1 MSEERFEVIVIGGG
15 LAGLSA
21 AYRLSKAG
29 RKVLVLEKAP
39 YSGAKNVSG
48 GRIYTYALDKLMGDV
63 WKDAPLERE
72 INQEYLMMM
81 NDEDAVIIDTTT
93 NALGNQS
100 YSVLR
105 EKFDK
110 WLAGK
115 VEEAGGLVIGGA
127 CVDGLIRK
135 DGRVCG
141 VTVGEESLECDL
153 VIDAEG
159 VNALV
164 AERAGVIDPI
174 RLENIAVGVKSVIR
188 LKENV
193 INDRFNTDSDKG
205 VALLGMG
212 SANQG
217 IFGGLFMYT
226 NKDTI
231 SIGLVQDSKTWK
243 ESGLHLP
250 DAMEALKEHPI
261 IGKYIDGGE
270 LVEYTAHLIP
280 EGGYDSFSEFCGD
293 GILVTGDA
301 AGLCLNRGYTV
312 RGMDYAI
319 MSGIAAAETA
329 EQALAKG
336 IFTKDFLSMYTARL
350 EHNTLN
356 DFKTLKNAH
365 HYMANSEHLFTTYP
379 DLAINAL
386 QSMYKVDGGAAQG
399 VVKTI
404 VKGLPKVKVFS
415 VAKDAIKGVFSL

>member
-48 GRIYTYALDKLMGDV
+48 GRIYTYALDKLMGNE

-72 INQEYLMMM
+72 INQEFLMMM
-81 NDEDAVIIDTTT
+81 NDEDAVVIDTTT
-93 NALGNQS
+93 NAFGNQS

-105 EKFDK
+105 GRFDK

-115 VEEAGGLVIGGA
+115 VEAAGGLVIGGA
-127 CVDGLIRK
+127 TVDGFIRR

-141 VTVGEESLECDL
+141 VTVGKEELECDL

-174 RLENIAVGVKSVIR
+174 RLENVAVGIKSVIR

-193 INDRFNTDSDKG
+193 INERFNTESGKG
-205 VALLGMG
+205 AALLGMG

-217 IFGGLFMYT
+217 LFGGLFMYT

-243 ESGLHLP
+243 ENGLHLP

-280 EGGYDSFSEFCGD
+280 EGGYNAFSEFCGD

-301 AGLCLNRGYTV
+301 AGLCMNRGYTV

-329 EQALAKG
+329 EQALTKG
-336 IFTKDFLSMYTARL
+336 VFTKEFLGMYEARL
-350 EHNTLN
+350 EHNTLA
-356 DFKTLKNAH
+356 DFKTAKKGH
-365 HYMANSEHLFTTYP
+365 SYMANTEHLFTTYP
-379 DLAINAL
+379 EMAIKAL
-386 QSMYKVDGGAAQG
+386 QSLYKVDGSAIEGTVKT
-399 VVKTI
+399 VVKS
-404 VKGLPKVKVFS
+404 LPKVKVFS
-415 VAKDAIKGVFSL
+415 VAKDAIKGVMSL

>member
-48 GRIYTYALDKLMGDV
+48 GRIYTYALDKLMGNE

-72 INQEYLMMM
+72 INQEFLMMM
-81 NDEDAVIIDTTT
+81 NDEDAVVIDTTT
-93 NALGNQS
+93 NAFGNQS

-105 EKFDK
+105 ARFDK

-127 CVDGLIRK
+127 TVDGLIRK

-141 VTVGEESLECDL
+141 VTVGKEELECDL

-174 RLENIAVGVKSVIR
+174 RLENVAVGIKSVIR
-188 LKENV
+188 LKEAV
-193 INDRFNTDSDKG
+193 INERFNTESGKG
-205 VALLGMG
+205 AALLGMG

-217 IFGGLFMYT
+217 LFGGLFMYT

-243 ESGLHLP
+243 ENGLHLP

-280 EGGYDSFSEFCGD
+280 EGGYHAFSEFCGN

-301 AGLCLNRGYTV
+301 AGLCMNRGYTV

-329 EQALAKG
+329 EQALTKG
-336 IFTKDFLSMYTARL
+336 VFTKEFLSMYEARL
-350 EHNTLN
+350 EHNTLA
-356 DFKTLKNAH
+356 DFETAKRSH
-365 HYMANSEHLFTTYP
+365 SYMANTEHLFTTYP
-379 DLAINAL
+379 EMAIKAL
-386 QSMYKVDGGAAQG
+386 QSLYKVDGGAIEG
-399 VVKTI
+399 TVKTVVKS
-404 VKGLPKVKVFS
+404 LPKVKVFS
-415 VAKDAIKGVFSL
+415 VAKDAIKGVLSL

>member
-48 GRIYTYALDKLMGDV
+48 GRIYTYALDKLMGDE

-72 INQEYLMMM
+72 INQEFLMMM
-81 NDEDAVIIDTTT
+81 NDEDAVVIDTTT
-93 NALGNQS
+93 NAFGNQS

-105 EKFDK
+105 ARFDK

-115 VEEAGGLVIGGA
+115 VEAAGGLVIGGA
-127 CVDGLIRK
+127 TVDGLIRK

-141 VTVGEESLECDL
+141 VTVGKEELECDL

-174 RLENIAVGVKSVIR
+174 RLENVAVGIKSVIR

-193 INDRFNTDSDKG
+193 INERFNTESGKG
-205 VALLGMG
+205 AALLGMG

-217 IFGGLFMYT
+217 LFGGLFMYT

-243 ESGLHLP
+243 ENGLHLP

-280 EGGYDSFSEFCGD
+280 EGGYNAFSEFCGD

-301 AGLCLNRGYTV
+301 AGLCMNRGYTV

-329 EQALAKG
+329 EQALTKG
-336 IFTKDFLSMYTARL
+336 VFTKEFLSMYEARL
-350 EHNTLN
+350 EYNTLA
-356 DFKTLKNAH
+356 DFKTAKKGH
-365 HYMANSEHLFTTYP
+365 SYMANTEHLFTTYP
-379 DLAINAL
+379 EMAIKAL
-386 QSMYKVDGGAAQG
+386 QSLYKVDGGAIEG
-399 VVKTI
+399 TVKTVVKS
-404 VKGLPKVKVFS
+404 LPKVKVLS
-415 VAKDAIKGVFSL
+415 VAKDAIKGVMSL

>member
-39 YSGAKNVSG
+39 FSGAKNVSG
-48 GRIYTYALDKLMGDV
+48 GRIYTYALDKLMGDE

-72 INQEYLMMM
+72 INQELLMMM
-81 NDEDAVIIDTTT
+81 NDEDAVVVDTTT

-105 EKFDK
+105 AHFDK

-127 CVDGLIRK
+127 CVTGLIRK

-141 VTVGEESLECDL
+141 VTVGEEKLECDL

-159 VNALV
+159 VNAIV

-174 RLENIAVGVKSVIR
+174 RLENVAVGVKSVIR
-188 LKENV
+188 LKEDV
-193 INDRFNTDSDKG
+193 INQRFNTDSSKG
-205 VALLGMG
+205 AALLGMG

-243 ESGLHLP
+243 ENGLHLP

-280 EGGYDSFSEFCGD
+280 EGGYDAFSEFCGD

-301 AGLCLNRGYTV
+301 AGLCMNRGYTV

-329 EQALAKG
+329 EEALAKG
-336 IFTKDFLSMYTARL
+336 VFTKDFLSMYTARL
-350 EHNTLN
+350 EHNVLD
-356 DFKTLKNAH
+356 DFKTLKKAH

-379 DLAINAL
+379 ELAIGAL
-386 QSMYKVDGGAAQG
+386 QSMYKVDGSAVESVG
-399 VVKTI
+399 KTI
-404 VKGLPKVKVFS
+404 KHGMPKIKLFS
-415 VAKDAIKGVFSL
+415 VAKDAIKGVLSL

>member
-1 MSEERFEVIVIGGG
+1 
-15 LAGLSA
+15 
-21 AYRLSKAG
+21 
-29 RKVLVLEKAP
+29 
-39 YSGAKNVSG
+39 
-48 GRIYTYALDKLMGDV
+48 MGDE

-72 INQEYLMMM
+72 INQELLMMM
-81 NDEDAVIIDTTT
+81 NDEDAVVVDTTT

-105 EKFDK
+105 ARFDK

-127 CVDGLIRK
+127 CVTGLIRK

-141 VTVGEESLECDL
+141 VTVGEEKLECDL

-159 VNALV
+159 VNAIV

-174 RLENIAVGVKSVIR
+174 RLENVAVGIKSVIR
-188 LKENV
+188 LKEDV
-193 INDRFNTDSDKG
+193 INQRFNTDSSKG
-205 VALLGMG
+205 AALLGMG

-243 ESGLHLP
+243 ENGLHLP

-280 EGGYDSFSEFCGD
+280 EGGYDAFSEFCGD

-301 AGLCLNRGYTV
+301 AGLCMNRGYTV

-329 EQALAKG
+329 EEALAKG
-336 IFTKDFLSMYTARL
+336 VFTKDFLSMYTARL
-350 EHNTLN
+350 EHNVLD
-356 DFKTLKNAH
+356 DFKTLKKAH

-379 DLAINAL
+379 ELAIGAL
-386 QSMYKVDGGAAQG
+386 QSMYKVDGSAVESVG
-399 VVKTI
+399 KTI
-404 VKGLPKVKVFS
+404 KHGMPKIKLFS
-415 VAKDAIKGVFSL
+415 VAKDAIKGVLSL

>member
-48 GRIYTYALDKLMGDV
+48 GRIYTYALDKLMGDA

-135 DGRVCG
+135 DGRVGG

-174 RLENIAVGVKSVIR
+174 RL
-188 LKENV
+188 
-193 INDRFNTDSDKG
+193 
-205 VALLGMG
+205 
-212 SANQG
+212 
-217 IFGGLFMYT
+217 
-226 NKDTI
+226 
-231 SIGLVQDSKTWK
+231 
-243 ESGLHLP
+243 
-250 DAMEALKEHPI
+250 
-261 IGKYIDGGE
+261 
-270 LVEYTAHLIP
+270 
-280 EGGYDSFSEFCGD
+280 
-293 GILVTGDA
+293 
-301 AGLCLNRGYTV
+301 
-312 RGMDYAI
+312 
-319 MSGIAAAETA
+319 
-329 EQALAKG
+329 
-336 IFTKDFLSMYTARL
+336 
-350 EHNTLN
+350 
-356 DFKTLKNAH
+356 
-365 HYMANSEHLFTTYP
+365 
-379 DLAINAL
+379 
-386 QSMYKVDGGAAQG
+386 
-399 VVKTI
+399 
-404 VKGLPKVKVFS
+404 
-415 VAKDAIKGVFSL
+415 

>member
-48 GRIYTYALDKLMGDV
+48 GRIYTYALDKLMGDA

-115 VEEAGGLVIGGA
+115 VEEAGGLVI
-127 CVDGLIRK
+127 V
-135 DGRVCG
+135 
-141 VTVGEESLECDL
+141 
-153 VIDAEG
+153 DAEG

>member
-48 GRIYTYALDKLMGDV
+48 GRIYTYALDKLMGDE
-63 WKDAPLERE
+63 WKKDAPLERE

-110 WLAGK
+110 WLAKK

-141 VTVGEESLECDL
+141 VTVGKEELECDL

-159 VNALV
+159 VNAIV

-174 RLENIAVGVKSVIR
+174 RLENIAVGIKSVIR
-188 LKENV
+188 LKESV
-193 INDRFNTDSDKG
+193 INDRFNTRVLLSSVWVLQTRASLVVSSCTPTKTPFPSVWYRIPRLG
-205 VALLGMG
+205 KKVA
-212 SANQG
+212 
-217 IFGGLFMYT
+217 
-226 NKDTI
+226 
-231 SIGLVQDSKTWK
+231 SICQMQWK
-243 ESGLHLP
+243 H
-250 DAMEALKEHPI
+250 
-261 IGKYIDGGE
+261 
-270 LVEYTAHLIP
+270 
-280 EGGYDSFSEFCGD
+280 
-293 GILVTGDA
+293 
-301 AGLCLNRGYTV
+301 
-312 RGMDYAI
+312 
-319 MSGIAAAETA
+319 
-329 EQALAKG
+329 
-336 IFTKDFLSMYTARL
+336 
-350 EHNTLN
+350 
-356 DFKTLKNAH
+356 
-365 HYMANSEHLFTTYP
+365 
-379 DLAINAL
+379 
-386 QSMYKVDGGAAQG
+386 
-399 VVKTI
+399 
-404 VKGLPKVKVFS
+404 
-415 VAKDAIKGVFSL
+415 

>member
-29 RKVLVLEKAP
+29 KKVLVLEKGQ

-48 GRIYTYALDKLMGDV
+48 GRIYTYALERLLGAD
-63 WKDAPLERE
+63 WKEAPLERE
-72 INQEYLMMM
+72 INQEWLMMM
-81 NDEDAVIIDTTT
+81 NNDDAVVVNTTT
-93 NALGNQS
+93 NALAGES

-105 EKFDK
+105 ARLDK
-110 WLAGK
+110 WLAEK
-115 VEEAGGLVIGGA
+115 VEAAGGLVICGA
-127 CVDGLIRK
+127 TVDGLIRK
-135 DGRVCG
+135 NGKVCG
-141 VTVGEESLECDL
+141 VTVGKEELECDL

-164 AERAGVIDPI
+164 AERAGVIAPI
-174 RLENIAVGVKSVIR
+174 RLENVAVAAKYVIR
-188 LKENV
+188 LDEKT
-193 INDRFNTDSDKG
+193 IDARFQTTSDKG
-205 VALLGMG
+205 VALLGLG

-231 SIGLVQDSKTWK
+231 SLGLVQDAATWK
-243 ESGLHLP
+243 SNSFHLP
-250 DAMEALKEHPI
+250 TVMEDLKEHPV

-301 AGLCLNRGYTV
+301 AGLCLNRGFTV

-319 MSGIAAAETA
+319 MSGIAAADTA
-329 EQALAKG
+329 EQALNRG
-336 IFTKDFLSMYTARL
+336 VFTKEFLGMYEARL
-350 EHNTLN
+350 EHNVLN
-356 DFKTLKNAH
+356 DFKTLRRAH
-365 HYMANSEHLFTTYP
+365 KYMAHSEHLFKTYP
-379 DLAINAL
+379 NVAIQAL
-386 QSMYKVDGGAAQG
+386 QNLYRVDGSAAQKA
-399 VVKTI
+399 VKTL
-404 VKGLPKVKVFS
+404 VKDVRNVNILS
-415 VAKDAIKGVFSL
+415 VAKDAIKGAISL

>member
-48 GRIYTYALDKLMGDV
+48 GRIYTYALDKLMGDA

-153 VIDAEG
+153 VIDAE
-159 VNALV
+159 VLTPSLQNAL
-164 AERAGVIDPI
+164 ALSIQ
-174 RLENIAVGVKSVIR
+174 SV
-188 LKENV
+188 
-193 INDRFNTDSDKG
+193 
-205 VALLGMG
+205 
-212 SANQG
+212 
-217 IFGGLFMYT
+217 
-226 NKDTI
+226 
-231 SIGLVQDSKTWK
+231 SKT
-243 ESGLHLP
+243 S
-250 DAMEALKEHPI
+250 
-261 IGKYIDGGE
+261 
-270 LVEYTAHLIP
+270 
-280 EGGYDSFSEFCGD
+280 
-293 GILVTGDA
+293 
-301 AGLCLNRGYTV
+301 
-312 RGMDYAI
+312 
-319 MSGIAAAETA
+319 
-329 EQALAKG
+329 
-336 IFTKDFLSMYTARL
+336 
-350 EHNTLN
+350 
-356 DFKTLKNAH
+356 
-365 HYMANSEHLFTTYP
+365 
-379 DLAINAL
+379 
-386 QSMYKVDGGAAQG
+386 QSA
-399 VVKTI
+399 
-404 VKGLPKVKVFS
+404 
-415 VAKDAIKGVFSL
+415 